1 MAIPNSGELGL
12 YKDIW
17 GELGGTKGEN
27 SLHSA
32 SVAVGFATPDSMGDF
47 YGYVDATQP
56 SMGGV
61 TLTSVTCT
69 AMTANSSYST
79 PAGTPVAYGFYFG
92 RGSSNHTQNTKYTE
106 SNTGGLSANFNRSF
120 TSLQSTATYYAWSWA
135 SNSAGEGVSSRA
147 QATTQTPL
155 PASQNF
161 GACACNYVCTYAQL
175 TNNHG
180 PSDASNGGISYTH
193 PNNGGVGLGS
203 AWITSASQVNQRANN
218 FTFPRFPGYTQTVNA
233 GGNGS
238 KNPSFPSPILFFH
251 VARHQAPGVAFKS
264 PSGATHSSQ
273 AGAGINLNNC
283 FFAFVGC
290 HRGRPSFSGNG
301 HATYN

>member
-69 AMTANSSYST
+69 SMTANSSYST

-106 SNTGGLSANFNRSF
+106 SNSGGLSANFNRSF

-135 SNSAGEGVSSRA
+135 SNGAGEGVSSRA

-155 PASQNF
+155 HASQNY
-161 GACACNYVCTYAQL
+161 GACACNFVYSSISPPTKFFKPAKMSLPTFLARTVLPLAIPIIVVISL
-175 TNNHG
+175 F
-180 PSDASNGGISYTH
+180 GIVSVVERIIIY
-193 PNNGGVGLGS
+193 
-203 AWITSASQVNQRANN
+203 
-218 FTFPRFPGYTQTVNA
+218 
-233 GGNGS
+233 
-238 KNPSFPSPILFFH
+238 FFD
-251 VARHQAPGVAFKS
+251 
-264 PSGATHSSQ
+264 
-273 AGAGINLNNC
+273 
-283 FFAFVGC
+283 
-290 HRGRPSFSGNG
+290 
-301 HATYN
+301 